1 MCKPGR
7 LVLLDEQFFGGQV
20 DFETLRS
27 ARVEAVL
34 VEAPGELA
42 TLVMLC
48 ELSSA
53 GPVSDEHSQLRV
65 LAQHDSSGW
74 VPPWK

>member
-42 TLVMLC
+42 TLVMLR

-53 GPVSDEHSQLRV
+53 GPRQ
-65 LAQHDSSGW
+65 
-74 VPPWK
+74 